1 MNLTNTNVHKILI
14 DNKEIFLIGTAHVSR
29 QSVDEVS
36 ELIETVN
43 PDTVCIELCDSRY
56 QTIVN
61 EGKWKNTD
69 IITIIK
75 EGRGMLLL
83 VNLVLSS
90 YQKRLAEQFGI
101 KPGQEMIQGIK
112 SAEKIGA
119 ELCLADRDI
128 QATMLRLWRSI
139 GLRGKFKLFY
149 QLILSLFDDEEISEE
164 ELEKMKNQD
173 MLESALTEL
182 SAFLPQVKAVLIDE
196 RDKYLAQ
203 NIKSAPGEKIVAV
216 LGAGHISGIKKQIE
230 NDHDLEELAHVSPP
244 SKLSKAIGWMI
255 PILLIA
261 IIASTFTVDQTTGL
275 NQVLS
280 WVIWNGSLAALGALI
295 AFGHP
300 VSIVTAFVAAPF
312 SSLNPLLA
320 AGWFAGLTEAWLK
333 KPLVEDFEKIST
345 DITSLKGFWNNKV
358 IHILLI
364 VAITNLGSSVGAMIG
379 GADIL
384 MKFINVFF

>member
-1 MNLTNTNVHKILI
+1 LTNTNVHRLQVE
-14 DNKEIFLIGTAHVSR
+14 DKEIFLIGTAHVSR
-29 QSVDEVS
+29 QSVNEVA

-43 PDTVCIELCDSRY
+43 PDSVCVELCDSRY

-69 IITIIK
+69 IVTVIK

-83 VNLVLSS
+83 VNLILSS

-101 KPGQEMIQGIK
+101 KPGQEMMQGIE
-112 SAEKIGA
+112 SAKKIGA

-128 QATMLRLWRSI
+128 QVTMQRLWRSI

-149 QLILSLFDDEEISEE
+149 QLILSFFDNEEISEE

-182 SAFLPQVKAVLIDE
+182 SHFLPQVKTVLIDE

-203 NIKSAPGEKIVAV
+203 KIKSEPGQKIVAV
-216 LGAGHISGIKKQIE
+216 LGAGHIAGIKKQIYE
-230 NDHDLEELAHVSPP
+230 EHDLEQLNHIAPP
-244 SKLSKAIGWMI
+244 SKISKIIGWSI
-255 PILLIA
+255 PVLLIA
-261 IIASTFTVDQTTGL
+261 LIASTFTVDQATGL
-275 NQVLS
+275 KQIFS
-280 WVIWNGSLAALGALI
+280 WILWNGSLAALGALI

-300 VSIVTAFVAAPF
+300 ISIITAFVAAPI

-333 KPLVEDFEKIST
+333 KPMVKDFEQISS
-345 DITSLKGFWNNKV
+345 DITSLKGFWNNRV
-358 IHILLI
+358 VHILLI
-364 VAITNLGSSVGAMIG
+364 VATTNLGSSVGTMIG
-379 GADIL
+379 GADII